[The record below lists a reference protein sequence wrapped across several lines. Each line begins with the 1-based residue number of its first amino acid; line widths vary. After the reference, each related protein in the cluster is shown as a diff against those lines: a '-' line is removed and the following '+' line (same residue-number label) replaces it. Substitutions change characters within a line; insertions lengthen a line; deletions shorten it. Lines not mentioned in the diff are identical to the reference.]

1 MSSVTSDND
10 DSRGRAESFDSIDE
24 LEHDVQQAIIDG
36 GIDTDGDDD
45 DEGESESESE
55 SEEEEEE
62 EEEEDE
68 EEEEEEDEFTC
79 ENCSTV
85 QGKNN
90 CERCD
95 VEDVCEECYGEGGDY
110 GPGEIWVCHECLP
123 TCLECEAPLY
133 TASDECCGKGRSDKE
148 QEQEEPCKYV
158 IIPNYN
164 VVEKAHWCTAIA
176 SDKIVTIIQTT
187 EYRDSMIHAML
198 TEQDAEDIVQLNN
211 IELNDY
217 DIEIV
222 SMGDGYAGATEIKD
236 RELYTTDEII
246 EIICRTRSP
255 GEHGCYD
262 MNIDRDCDIT
272 NEPFCEETMDAN
284 GWEMVD
290 TLYRIE
296 SGGCKIREYDSDYDS
311 DDDDNATAQ
320 GDVLSELSDVIVDDT
335 ETSFGSTTLVGGDVD
350 DDIFRRLEMECEG
363 SDDDDA
369 EGSL

>member
-1 MSSVTSDND
+1 MSSVTSDD
-10 DSRGRAESFDSIDE
+10 DSRGRTESFDSIDE
-24 LEHDVQQAIIDG
+24 LEHDVQQAVIDG
-36 GIDTDGDDD
+36 GIDTDD
-45 DEGESESESE
+45 
-55 SEEEEEE
+55 
-62 EEEEDE
+62 DE
-68 EEEEEEDEFTC
+68 EESDEESEEEEDEFTC

-95 VEDVCEECYGEGGDY
+95 VEDVCEDCYGEGGDY

-133 TASDECCGKGRSDKE
+133 TASDECCGKGRSDKD

-176 SDKIVTIIQTT
+176 SGKIVTIIQTT
-187 EYRDSMIHAML
+187 EYRDSRIHAML

-217 DIEIV
+217 DIEVV
-222 SMGDGYAGATEIKD
+222 SMEDGYAGATEIKD

-320 GDVLSELSDVIVDDT
+320 GDVLSEVSDVIVDDT

-363 SDDDDA
+363 SDDDA